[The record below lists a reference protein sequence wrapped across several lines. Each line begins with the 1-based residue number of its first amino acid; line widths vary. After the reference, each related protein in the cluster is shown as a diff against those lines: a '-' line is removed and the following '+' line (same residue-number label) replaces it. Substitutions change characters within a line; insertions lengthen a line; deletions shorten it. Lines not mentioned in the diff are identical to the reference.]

1 LSVKT
6 FLIPSFK
13 TQQGATLDLQLT
25 YVTRGQLSAA
35 RDNVVLVLTSYG
47 AQHGSDGAL
56 VADNQLVD
64 MSTKFVIVINM
75 FGNGLSS
82 SPSNTPSPFDG
93 PRFPVLTIHD
103 NVACQTLLI
112 RHLGI
117 ECIQLVMGFSMGGLQ
132 AFEWASQNPDRVDAV
147 LPICSAARVSR
158 HNGVFLGGAKAAL
171 EADCAFADGDYT
183 QPPVKGLLAFGR
195 VYAGWVFSQTF
206 FREARYQALG
216 LASVEA
222 VVEFLQAFF
231 MRRDANDLLAMLQT
245 WQLADISA
253 NEVYRRNFEAA
264 LKAIKARVILLPC
277 ESDLYFTVADSA
289 LELTHLRNAEL
300 RPIVSQ
306 MGHFAGGG
314 MDPVGKLSIDQ
325 AVADLVG

>member
-1 LSVKT
+1 
-6 FLIPSFK
+6 
-13 TQQGATLDLQLT
+13 
-25 YVTRGQLSAA
+25 
-35 RDNVVLVLTSYG
+35 
-47 AQHGSDGAL
+47 
-56 VADNQLVD
+56 
-64 MSTKFVIVINM
+64 
-75 FGNGLSS
+75 
-82 SPSNTPSPFDG
+82 
-93 PRFPVLTIHD
+93 
-103 NVACQTLLI
+103 
-112 RHLGI
+112 
-117 ECIQLVMGFSMGGLQ
+117 
-132 AFEWASQNPDRVDAV
+132 
-147 LPICSAARVSR
+147 VSR

-253 NEVYRRNFEAA
+253 NEAYGRNFEAA